1 MNKSNNNTQNESNFP
16 PIDFNSEVIN
26 EKKTK
31 GSLKNYEKIFLN
43 NLVNNH
49 NGILAQCDE
58 KTKNINVFD
67 LEIDKLKIQL
77 NSLNF
82 TEFDKNNK
90 SNTNTLKLTTLSSAL
105 FIDSD
110 NIIRQDKFIK
120 NLHSFDAEKDL
131 VNEYEIKN
139 SKNEETK
146 KLDSNFILLENQNKK
161 NN

>member
-1 MNKSNNNTQNESNFP
+1 
-16 PIDFNSEVIN
+16 
-26 EKKTK
+26 
-31 GSLKNYEKIFLN
+31 
-43 NLVNNH
+43 
-49 NGILAQCDE
+49 
-58 KTKNINVFD
+58 
-67 LEIDKLKIQL
+67 L

-146 KLDSNFILLENQNKK
+146 NWIQTLFFWKMNKK
-161 NN
+161 K